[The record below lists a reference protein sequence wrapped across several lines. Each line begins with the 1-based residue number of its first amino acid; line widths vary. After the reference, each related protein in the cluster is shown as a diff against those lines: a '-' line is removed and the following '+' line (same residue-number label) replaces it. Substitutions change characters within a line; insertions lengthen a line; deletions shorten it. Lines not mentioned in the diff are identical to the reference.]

1 MQVFEFHFNP
11 KIKGD
16 LIFDSFCYEPENIY
30 EKRLGSLYIV
40 GELKNVLPNDLN
52 FLEKISQF
60 IKTRYYN
67 YYLKT
72 PEEALRECL
81 KGLNEFLTREV
92 KKENVNWLG
101 NLKLAVVSLCP
112 SQKSGDGYL
121 NFSKIGDIKIFLLR
135 GGKINEISKGIDF
148 QEIEPYPLK
157 IFSNIVSGKLIE
169 EDLLL
174 ILTQEVSSFFVE
186 KWRINTS
193 HNQKTKKN
201 KDLVFSETLL
211 EKIAKIIPF
220 KEKGLKEILKTR
232 EKEFLK
238 ISGICLL
245 IHFSKKEELKEFF
258 AFREKPKEV
267 SLSKFLLFLK
277 DKLVKIN
284 GFLKR
289 KLSRTILVFSQKTVF
304 PKMGLNLRLFP
315 KTLKMLFQVKIPS
328 NLKRSL
334 VLILILILFLL
345 VGFLIFRL

>member
-1 MQVFEFHFNP
+1 M
-11 KIKGD
+11 
-16 LIFDSFCYEPENIY
+16 
-30 EKRLGSLYIV
+30 
-40 GELKNVLPNDLN
+40 
-52 FLEKISQF
+52 
-60 IKTRYYN
+60 
-67 YYLKT
+67 
-72 PEEALRECL
+72 
-81 KGLNEFLTREV
+81 
-92 KKENVNWLG
+92 
-101 NLKLAVVSLCP
+101 
-112 SQKSGDGYL
+112 
-121 NFSKIGDIKIFLLR
+121 
-135 GGKINEISKGIDF
+135 
-148 QEIEPYPLK
+148 
-157 IFSNIVSGKLIE
+157 
-169 EDLLL
+169 
-174 ILTQEVSSFFVE
+174 
-186 KWRINTS
+186 
-193 HNQKTKKN
+193 
-201 KDLVFSETLL
+201 

-315 KTLKMLFQVKIPS
+315 KTLKVLFQVKIPS